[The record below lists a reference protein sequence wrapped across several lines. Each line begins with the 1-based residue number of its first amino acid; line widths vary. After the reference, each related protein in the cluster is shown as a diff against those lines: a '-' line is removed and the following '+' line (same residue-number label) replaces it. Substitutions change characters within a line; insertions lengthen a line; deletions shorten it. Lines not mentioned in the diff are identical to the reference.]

1 MKLNI
6 KNRVNNFH
14 GKKDKIIIFIDRYVN
29 SSKIIPFRKSE
40 ILQSLKKRSFSHYKS
55 EDLVKF
61 RKAKLL
67 QNLENPENSN
77 IGKSR
82 RYTVLKFFNFNI
94 TS

>member
-40 ILQSLKKRSFSHYKS
+40 ILQSLKKRSFYNILKT
-55 EDLVKF
+55 LV
-61 RKAKLL
+61 REAAAL
-67 QNLENPENSN
+67 
-77 IGKSR
+77 R
-82 RYTVLKFFNFNI
+82 R
-94 TS
+94 